1 MKECIPPPCGYPA
14 KPQLDTRSI
23 EEEEEGRGIH
33 ENGSV
38 VAKMSWQ
45 AGCLVER
52 KGGEGSAVVEAI
64 DGSACVLAGPT

>member
-1 MKECIPPPCGYPA
+1 M
-14 KPQLDTRSI
+14 

-38 VAKMSWQ
+38 VAKTSWQ

-52 KGGEGSAVVEAI
+52 KRKGRC
-64 DGSACVLAGPT
+64 D